1 MRKRITAAVTAAS
14 LIATASVV
22 SPSALA
28 EIPAPEAP
36 ATSSIDSDKDA
47 GEASSASEGEK
58 KSSLDQDPE
67 NDPLYIPPEKNP
79 VQKISSSELFLKW
92 TDDMPEGDGK
102 DFVQGW
108 AKGSSIPSTANPL
121 EWTKAE
127 VQGSSNMVRGLF
139 TGNFAQ
145 SSQGSSQATAPVVLA
160 MLSVFLV
167 GQTVELIMRGLRSL
181 PTPR

>member
-1 MRKRITAAVTAAS
+1 MRKRITAAFIAAS
-14 LIATASVV
+14 LIATTPTG

-28 EIPAPEAP
+28 ETASPDTP
-36 ATSSIDSDKDA
+36 TSSSSGTNEATGNDAADSK
-47 GEASSASEGEK
+47 GEK
-58 KSSLDQDPE
+58 SSSLDQDTE

-92 TDDMPEGDGK
+92 TDGMTEGDGK

-108 AKGSSIPSTANPL
+108 AKGSSIPSTANPV

-127 VQGSSNMVRGLF
+127 LQGSSNMVRGLF

-145 SSQGSSQATAPVVLA
+145 SSQGSSQATAPVLLGFFSVL
-160 MLSVFLV
+160 LI
-167 GQTVELIMRGLRSL
+167 GQAIELIMRGLRTL
-181 PTPR
+181 PPMR